1 MRWLWDWEQS
11 SFRTVFKFVSLSFR
25 FPVLRCHLYWFPAKL
40 PCWTFWKLD
49 LFLENNIR
57 GLKKLFILWTNHKS
71 AKFSLV
77 SHKLIYWHNLHAKKT
92 QQKTKIIQRQQL
104 KQNFLRTLLI
114 CILRL
119 ATSQQILLSSL
130 NISGFHEKY
139 IFTSNWEEKNK
150 FRYHDYI
157 QISAGYYRFSQL
169 LSLTTSPVNY
179 LISHLPLVRF
189 PPLNIIQ
196 FLNNRS
202 KFIRLSDYFLPWKVR
217 LNVIA
222 RENVRVCIWKC

>member
-1 MRWLWDWEQS
+1 M
-11 SFRTVFKFVSLSFR
+11 
-25 FPVLRCHLYWFPAKL
+25 
-40 PCWTFWKLD
+40 
-49 LFLENNIR
+49 
-57 GLKKLFILWTNHKS
+57 
-71 AKFSLV
+71 
-77 SHKLIYWHNLHAKKT
+77 
-92 QQKTKIIQRQQL
+92 
-104 KQNFLRTLLI
+104 RTLLI

-119 ATSQQILLSSL
+119 ATSQQILLFSL
-130 NISGFHEKY
+130 NILGFHEKY
-139 IFTSNWEEKNK
+139 IFTSNREEKNK

-217 LNVIA
+217 LDVIA
-222 RENVRVCIWKC
+222 RENERAVTKTACMHLKMLAYSEMYQLSKRTKRTEF